1 MTSLNNLIESVIVHA
16 KHRDIITISKV
27 FRVNL
32 TKNKI
37 LLRAWLKLIKFILTK
52 RFYFWLTLFKLQ
64 YFDKSSCHY
73 QAKLVIDKVNFIL
86 ECKNGQCDCH
96 RMIFRVKM
104 ISAFN

>member
-37 LLRAWLKLIKFILTK
+37 LIEIKDFEIT
-52 RFYFWLTLFKLQ
+52 
-64 YFDKSSCHY
+64 
-73 QAKLVIDKVNFIL
+73 
-86 ECKNGQCDCH
+86 
-96 RMIFRVKM
+96 
-104 ISAFN
+104 ISN